1 MTIKG
6 GFGKIVLEIILQNKK
21 YKGPVIYVGS
31 GLRNFHKILVWFSYS
46 DPFQLR
52 RGNSSILGGDFSLGD
67 FFGKE

>member
-31 GLRNFHKILVWFSYS
+31 GLRNFHNFGLVLILRPLSA
-46 DPFQLR
+46 QER
-52 RGNSSILGGDFSLGD
+52 
-67 FFGKE
+67 